1 MKGISR
7 EGKEN
12 EKVRPETISQT
23 VRLFEEQPEKAKTKP
38 TVEAHADGS
47 QAVMGSGPFSWNSD
61 LPEPIGGTNRAPS
74 PTALLL
80 SALAGCAVVF
90 IRDTLAPALGVR
102 VEAVE
107 ATAQCEAD
115 ARGLLGMDG
124 AEPDLRNI
132 RLDVRLQSPDGESE
146 VQRLY
151 EAWRERC
158 PIYLALTKAMDV
170 TLNMETTRA

>member
-1 MKGISR
+1 
-7 EGKEN
+7 
-12 EKVRPETISQT
+12 VQPETIRQI
-23 VRLFEEQPEKAKTKP
+23 VRLFEEQPEKARSKP
-38 TVEAHADGS
+38 TVKAHADGS
-47 QAVMGSGPFSWNSD
+47 QAVMEAGPFSWNSD
-61 LPEPIGGTNRAPS
+61 LPEPIGGTNQAPS

-115 ARGLLGMDG
+115 ARGLLGMAG
-124 AEPDLRNI
+124 TEPNLRNI
-132 RLDVRLQSPDGESE
+132 RLDVLVQSPDGEDD

-158 PIYLALTKAMDV
+158 PIYLALTKAMNV
-170 TLNMETTRA
+170 TLNMETSQE